1 MVSLDKTK
9 IYKADCHT
17 HPLEH
22 NYYPGIIMLKMLSR
36 SDEFAIETM
45 VTLGIHRGL
54 DVIAITDHNICS
66 SGFYGKEYAEV
77 NALPIIVLPGCE
89 CSVLHN
95 GQEIH
100 ILALGIQEPF
110 RLGEWDKAQYVIDS
124 IHCAGGLAVLSHPHY
139 YDGVF
144 TDLKGLLDGY
154 ERFNGVN
161 AILNPDF
168 PIFNREGAEKSGLFS
183 TCGSDYH
190 MNDWLTKEQRRAKY
204 RVSYENS
211 PELWT
216 RINML
221 DTRK

>member
-1 MVSLDKTK
+1 MDKTK

-22 NYYPGIIMLKMLSR
+22 RYYPGINMWRMLDR
-36 SDEFAIETM
+36 SDERAIEYM
-45 VTLGIHRGL
+45 VKSGIERGL

-66 SGFYGKEYAEV
+66 SGFYGKEYAEI

-95 GQEIH
+95 GHEIH

-110 RLGEWDKAQYVIDS
+110 RLGEWDKAEYVIDS
-124 IHCAGGLAVLSHPHY
+124 IHCAGGLAVLAHPHY
-139 YDGVF
+139 YPAVF
-144 TDLKGLLDGY
+144 GELKDKIDGY
-154 ERFNGVN
+154 ERYNGVN
-161 AILNPDF
+161 ATLYPSSKLF
-168 PIFNREGAEKSGLFS
+168 TLEGAEKSGLFT

-190 MNDWLTKEQRRAKY
+190 MNDLINAEQRNAKFE
-204 RVSYENS
+204 VSYENQRD
-211 PELWT
+211 LWI